1 MNEARGYRVPG
12 GVNHKLGMY
21 SNEHLD
27 KHQQHDAW
35 YAQHPRHQGV
45 GGVDAE
51 REVEKAADEVEN
63 KEQHQPESIFSSSL
77 KRSFIGSR
85 IIFSSRYNSSTQT
98 TMVMMVPMAAFM
110 PSLSQKIRFEVPHRV
125 VVFRLEALIS

>member
-1 MNEARGYRVPG
+1 MVHMPQLLKYVLY
-12 GVNHKLGMY
+12 K
-21 SNEHLD
+21 HLN

-63 KEQHQPESIFSSSL
+63 KEQHQPREHV
-77 KRSFIGSR
+77 
-85 IIFSSRYNSSTQT
+85 Q
-98 TMVMMVPMAAFM
+98 
-110 PSLSQKIRFEVPHRV
+110 QQ
-125 VVFRLEALIS
+125 LEEELYRKPDYLQQQI